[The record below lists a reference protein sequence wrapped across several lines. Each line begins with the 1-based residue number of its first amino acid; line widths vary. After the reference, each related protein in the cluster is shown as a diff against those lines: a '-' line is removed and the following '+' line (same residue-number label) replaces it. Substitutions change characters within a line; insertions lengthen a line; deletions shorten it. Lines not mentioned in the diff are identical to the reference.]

1 MIMNLCF
8 STLGCTERSLDEI
21 LELCTRFG
29 FAQLEIRGIGGVLD
43 NRLIPDFGEDRID
56 KTAQRFKSA
65 GVTPLILGTSCSF
78 HEKENFENA
87 VTEGEA
93 AVLTAAA
100 LGASGIRVFG
110 NNLGKNPSESTK
122 RVIDGISSLCKT
134 ADESGVDIL
143 LEVHGDFNTVETLMP
158 VVSALKNEKRF
169 GLIWDICHTQKTY
182 GENWREFYNAFREHI
197 RHVHIKDLSGD
208 ELVLPGDGEIPVK
221 NIVSHMICD
230 GYSGAFSLEWEK
242 KWHPELAEI
251 EEAIVRFKEI
261 MQI

>member
-1 MIMNLCF
+1 MTMNLCF

-21 LELCTRFG
+21 FDLCACFG
-29 FAQLEIRGIGGVLD
+29 FKMLEIRGIGGVLD
-43 NRLIPDFGEDRID
+43 NRLIPDFSAKKID
-56 KTAQRFKSA
+56 TTVKKFKSA

-78 HEKENFENA
+78 HEKDNFENA
-87 VTEGEA
+87 LSEGRA
-93 AVLTAAA
+93 AILTAAA

-110 NNLGKNPSESTK
+110 NNLGKNPAESTE
-122 RVIDGISSLCKT
+122 RVIDGISTLCQT
-134 ADESGVDIL
+134 ADENGVDIL

-158 VVSALKNEKRF
+158 VVSALKNEKHF

-182 GENWREFYNAFREHI
+182 GENWREFYDAFKEHI
-197 RHVHIKDLSGD
+197 RHVHIKDVRGD
-208 ELVLPGDGEIPVK
+208 ELVLTGDGEIPIK

-251 EEAIVRFKEI
+251 EEALVSFKEI
-261 MQI
+261 MMI